1 MAKRNVGHTTIENL
15 AAQVGMFF
23 GTTEAHTRRW
33 LGQREELIKALSA
46 VQSRAGALI
55 KELGGGSFRWTKS
68 KSRRRAKSG
77 IPVVQGNER
86 RTRKKR
92 VRRLSAAARAK
103 ISVAQKR
110 RWAAA
115 KKSAE

>member
-1 MAKRNVGHTTIENL
+1 MMGLGILQARERHQIPQFAALIVWPSKSGCRASIRYSGYIYRRRINLAKRNVGHTTIENL

-68 KSRRRAKSG
+68 
-77 IPVVQGNER
+77 
-86 RTRKKR
+86 
-92 VRRLSAAARAK
+92 
-103 ISVAQKR
+103 
-110 RWAAA
+110 
-115 KKSAE
+115 